1 MSDLE
6 PSREDPRVP
15 GPSLWPVGL
24 ALGIVVLLVGFV
36 MAWWIVAVGVVL
48 VFVFALL
55 WAHDIAEERGL
66 AEAREPEAAEDGA
79 PVVGGV
85 VVEPTHEAASYTRE
99 KFLEATTLGLGALIG
114 ALVTVPVLGFTVLP
128 AFLNQS
134 RKHHDLGPLED
145 YPEGEWQIATF
156 PTKPEAGTV
165 SRITVFVR
173 YNGVVTHPE
182 TKKDEPSFTVL
193 SNHCVHLGCPVQ
205 PNGPTAQTQRKTV
218 GDVTLIPTQPSSFGC
233 PCHGGQYD
241 TEGNRIAG
249 PPVRALDRFEFSVV
263 QRRLFLSSPFSVA
276 EVEGTG
282 GTAKI
287 FKYDH
292 AYPGVHVDG
301 PESWLYPIQPP
312 SS

>member
-24 ALGIVVLLVGFV
+24 ALGIVVVLVGFAMV
-36 MAWWIVAVGVVL
+36 WWVVAIGVVL

-55 WAHDIAEERGL
+55 WVRDIAAEQGL
-66 AEAREPEAAEDGA
+66 DKAAEAPPAVDGGAAA
-79 PVVGGV
+79 PA
-85 VVEPTHEAASYTRE
+85 PAAHEVPSYTRE

-128 AFLNQS
+128 AFLNQG
-134 RKHHDLGPLED
+134 RKQKDLGPLD
-145 YPEGEWQIATF
+145 VYPEGEWKIATF
-156 PTKPEAGTV
+156 QTDPDAGDV
-165 SRITVFVR
+165 SRLSVFVR

-182 TKKDEPSFTVL
+182 TNKDEPSFTIL

-205 PNGPTAQTQRKTV
+205 PNGPTPVTSRKKV
-218 GDVTLIPTQPSSFGC
+218 GDVEMLDTQPSSFGC

-263 QRRLFLSSPFSVA
+263 ERRLLLGSAFSVA

-292 AYPGVHVDG
+292 SFPGVHVDG
-301 PESWLYPIQPP
+301 PESWLYPLQPP

>member
-24 ALGIVVLLVGFV
+24 AVGIVVLLVGFA
-36 MAWWIVAVGVVL
+36 MAWWIVAVGVFIFL
-48 VFVFALL
+48 VFGIL
-55 WAHDIAEERGL
+55 WGRDIARERGL
-66 AEAREPEAAEDGA
+66 EEETGEPETAPAVDGA
-79 PVVGGV
+79 AAAPEPV
-85 VVEPTHEAASYTRE
+85 PHEAASYTRE
-99 KFLEATTLGLGALIG
+99 KFLEATTLGLGAVIG

-128 AFLNQS
+128 AFLHQG
-134 RKHHDLGPLED
+134 RKDHDLGPLGL
-145 YPEGEWQIATF
+145 YPEGQWQIATF
-156 PTKPEAGTV
+156 PTKPEAGDV

-205 PNGPTAQTQRKTV
+205 PNGPTAETNRTKFR
-218 GDVTLIPTQPSSFGC
+218 DVTLIPTQPSSFGC

-249 PPVRALDRFEFSVV
+249 PPVRALDRFQFSVV
-263 QRRLFLSSPFSVA
+263 NRRLFLSSPYSVS
-276 EVEGTG
+276 EVQGSG
-282 GTAKI
+282 GTARIYKWNHT
-287 FKYDH
+287 F
-292 AYPGVHVDG
+292 PGVHVDG
-301 PESWLYPIQPP
+301 PQSWLYPIQPP

>member
-6 PSREDPRVP
+6 PSREPPRVP

-24 ALGIVVLLVGFV
+24 ALGIVVLLVGF
-36 MAWWIVAVGVVL
+36 ATSWWIVSLGAVLVVL
-48 VFVFALL
+48 FGTFWVRELAG
-55 WAHDIAEERGL
+55 AGGL
-66 AEAREPEAAEDGA
+66 TEAPEVEPETRAQAAAAGA
-79 PVVGGV
+79 DDELPS
-85 VVEPTHEAASYTRE
+85 HEAESYTRE

-128 AFLNQS
+128 AFLNQG
-134 RKHHDLGPLED
+134 RDDLDLGPLD
-145 YPEGEWQIATF
+145 LYPEGEWQVATL
-156 PTKPEAGTV
+156 PTKPEVGDV

-173 YNGVVTHPE
+173 YNGLLE
-182 TKKDEPSFTVL
+182 QQPSFTIL

-205 PNGPTAQTQRKTV
+205 PNGPLTRTGKKTFR
-218 GDVTLIPTQPSSFGC
+218 DVELIPAQPSSFGC

-241 TEGNRIAG
+241 TEGNRTAG
-249 PPVRALDRFEFSVV
+249 PPVRALDRFAFSVRN
-263 QRRLFLSSPFSVA
+263 RRLFLGSPFSVS

-282 GTAKI
+282 ATARIYKWN
-287 FKYDH
+287 H

-301 PESWLYPIQPP
+301 PQSWLYPIQPP